1 MIFETHAH
9 YDDPRYDEDRDE
21 ILSHM
26 KENNIGTVVNIG
38 ADIVTSKNSIALA
51 EKYDFIYAA
60 IGVHPE
66 GIPRFDEEGMAWLEA
81 NASHPKV
88 KAIGEFGLDYNWSKD
103 QAEQEQQRYWF
114 KRQLDLAVKLNL
126 PFIIHSRDAAEDTM
140 EILSEFASR
149 HPEITQ
155 PGVVH
160 CYSYSAEM
168 AKQYVKMGYYIGVG
182 GVVTF
187 KNGRKLV
194 ETVQQIPLE
203 KIVLETD
210 APYLTP
216 EPHRGERNVS
226 YYLQQVAEKIAELK
240 GVSVEEVISVTEENA
255 RNLYRMN

>member
-21 ILSHM
+21 VLSAM
-26 KENNIGTVVNIG
+26 AENGIGTVMNIG
-38 ADIVTSKNSIALA
+38 ADIETSKNAIALA

-66 GIPRFDEEGMAWLEA
+66 GIRRLDESGMEWLKA
-81 NASHPKV
+81 NATHPKV
-88 KAIGEFGLDYNWSKD
+88 KAIGEFGLDYNWSED
-103 QAEQEQQRYWF
+103 AAEQEQQRYWF
-114 KRQLDLAVKLNL
+114 QRQLDLAVKLNL

-140 EILSEFASR
+140 TILKKFAAD
-149 HPEITQ
+149 HPEISQ

-160 CYSYSAEM
+160 CYSYSAQM
-168 AKQYVKMGYYIGVG
+168 AKEYVDMGYYIGVG

-194 ETVQQIPLE
+194 ETVEQTPLE
-203 KIVLETD
+203 RIVLETD

-216 EPHRGERNVS
+216 EPHRGTRNVS
-226 YYLQQVAEKIAELK
+226 YYLHQVAERIAQIK
-240 GVSVEEVISVTEENA
+240 GITKEEVVAVTEENA
-255 RNLYRMN
+255 RRLYRF